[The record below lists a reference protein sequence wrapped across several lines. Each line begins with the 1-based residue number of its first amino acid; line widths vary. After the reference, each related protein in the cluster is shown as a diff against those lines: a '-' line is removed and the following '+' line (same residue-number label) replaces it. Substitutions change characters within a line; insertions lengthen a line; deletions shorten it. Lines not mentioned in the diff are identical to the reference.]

1 MKFEIPRLPSPRQFI
16 KLLVVGVLLYG
27 TYSFLS
33 QWDLGEAFN
42 PRRIV
47 EYVNAWGP
55 VGPMVF
61 IVMMVIA
68 VVISPIPSLPL
79 DLAAGVAFGPF
90 LGTAYAVIGAEI
102 GAIISFLIGR
112 FLGRDVIAKILKI
125 DVVFCEKCTDH
136 HLIGLVFLSRLFPV
150 FSFDLISY
158 GAGLTNMSL
167 KAFALATLFGMIPP
181 TFALTYWGSGVVTVD
196 WPLILSGA
204 GLIIVFLFLPKL
216 IMKHP
221 RAQWARVLQGERPQV
236 KEQRKEKLIIKGKAL
251 SQCSWCGTN
260 LGGG

>member
-1 MKFEIPRLPSPRQFI
+1 MKFEIPPLPSLRQFI
-16 KLLVVGVLLYG
+16 KLTIVGVLLYG

-33 QWDLGEAFN
+33 EWDLGETVN

-61 IVMMVIA
+61 IVMMTTA

-79 DLAAGVAFGPF
+79 DLAAGIAFGPF
-90 LGTAYAVIGAEI
+90 LGTAYAVIGAEF

-181 TFALTYWGSGVVTVD
+181 TYALTYWGSSVVTVD
-196 WPLILSGA
+196 WPLILFGA
-204 GLIIVFLFLPKL
+204 GLIVVFLFLPKW
-216 IMKHP
+216 IMKNP
-221 RAQWARVLQGERPQV
+221 RAQWARVLQGERPTIE
-236 KEQRKEKLIIKGKAL
+236 EQKKEKFILKGKAL
-251 SQCSWCGTN
+251 SQCSWCRAKIKGE
-260 LGGG
+260 